1 MFHDITV
8 SVAPGL
14 RRDHAQIDL
23 EALPAKVV
31 MFTVKLA
38 MQATSPCSGEIG
50 GITARAGDTGFRNP
64 QDKHHSCRS
73 LCGSPLVHP
82 DIRRSWFFELVG
94 GLSFAEQSL
103 KSLVNAYPH
112 AGPASLK
119 R

>member
-38 MQATSPCSGEIG
+38 MQATSPCSGETG
-50 GITARAGDTGFRNP
+50 GITARAGDTGFRKSSRQASFLP
-64 QDKHHSCRS
+64 QLVRLCSGSSRHSEV
-73 LCGSPLVHP
+73 LV
-82 DIRRSWFFELVG
+82 F
-94 GLSFAEQSL
+94 
-103 KSLVNAYPH
+103 
-112 AGPASLK
+112 
-119 R
+119 